1 MMMMVMIRVMVPN
14 LDPYP
19 AADFFLRLL
28 IQGPWFVLTPRATV
42 QSLPGSL
49 PGESPDQM
57 DLFFSWE
64 KQNQTWQHMGQ
75 LMGTSSNSNTW
86 M

>member
-1 MMMMVMIRVMVPN
+1 MVMMVMIIVMVPN

-19 AADFFLRLL
+19 AALFFSRLL

-57 DLFFSWE
+57 DVF
-64 KQNQTWQHMGQ
+64 MGKTQ
-75 LMGTSSNSNTW
+75 SNMATYGTIDGNII
-86 M
+86 